1 MKNNT
6 FRFSA
11 YLIEEKDVFVAI
23 CSDVD
28 VVSEGV
34 TKSQAKKNLTQ
45 AVALYIETAIE
56 SNLPVV
62 RPIPNDQNISI
73 LYPDQVVERFPL
85 FIDCRIEAYA

>member
-11 YLIEEKDVFVAI
+11 YLIKENDIFVAI

-28 VVSEGV
+28 VVSEGES
-34 TKSQAKKNLTQ
+34 KSRAKKNLAQ

-62 RPIPNDQNISI
+62 RPIPNDQNINV
-73 LYPDQVVERFPL
+73 LYPDRVLERFPL

>member
-11 YLIEEKDVFVAI
+11 YLIKENDIFVAI
-23 CSDVD
+23 CSEVD
-28 VVSEGV
+28 VVSEGES
-34 TKSQAKKNLTQ
+34 KSRAKKNLAQ

-62 RPIPNDQNISI
+62 RPIPNDQNINV
-73 LYPDQVVERFPL
+73 LYPDRVL
-85 FIDCRIEAYA
+85 

>member
-11 YLIEEKDVFVAI
+11 YLIKEKDIFVAI
-23 CSDVD
+23 CADVD
-28 VVSEGV
+28 IASEGEN
-34 TKSQAKKNLTQ
+34 KSQAKKNLAQ

-62 RPIPNDQNISI
+62 RPIPNDQNINI
-73 LYPDQVVERFPL
+73 LYPDRVLERFPL
-85 FIDCRIEAYA
+85 FIDCTIEAYA